1 MLQSSILSVSGV
13 SEVCCKVFHMDV
25 AILDRDVACCNGCT
39 HICCKLLFPMFYLF
53 RRILQMCLYVSH
65 ICLQIFL
72 SGCCLYF
79 CNDFKCFLGISDAC
93 FKCFI
98 YLHMYVVTVASE
110 YFKSRSGVA
119 SPSSPSAASPRCLRS
134 STSRRRLGIRRL
146 LPLFSMPV
154 TFGMARGKDCGR
166 GRPDA
171 SRPNTNALL
180 VQNDLFALSNLM
192 HASEWTRTTT

>member
-1 MLQSSILSVSGV
+1 ML
-13 SEVCCKVFHMDV
+13 HV
-25 AILDRDVACCNGCT
+25 AMIVHIYVASFCSQCF
-39 HICCKLLFPMFYLF
+39 ICFFKH
-53 RRILQMCLYVSH
+53 ILQVCLYVSH

-72 SGCCLYF
+72 SRCCLYF
-79 CNDFKCFLGISDAC
+79 CNGFKCFKVFFRC
-93 FKCFI
+93 FRCMFQVFHLPSHVCF
-98 YLHMYVVTVASE
+98 VTVTSE